1 MDEMNHCIEI
11 WMPGGSR
18 RHSLYLT
25 RPGVGPRDNQIA
37 LSDVE
42 RATERVQK
50 YLAVYLM
57 EVWGWGYTRVPFLLK
72 IAGSLLFLLPW
83 DIGYNYIP
91 APVHPYVTIIKS
103 L

>member
-57 EVWGWGYTRVPFLLK
+57 EVWGWGYTRVPPFFFK
-72 IAGSLLFLLPW
+72 DCRFIVISASM
-83 DIGYNYIP
+83 GYR
-91 APVHPYVTIIKS
+91 V
-103 L
+103 

>member
-25 RPGVGPRDNQIA
+25 RPGVGPKDNQIA

-57 EVWGWGYTRVPFLLK
+57 EVWGWGYTRVPP
-72 IAGSLLFLLPW
+72 LFFFK
-83 DIGYNYIP
+83 DCRFIVISASMGYR
-91 APVHPYVTIIKS
+91 V
-103 L
+103 